1 MVLTATV
8 SHDVPPLPGG
18 LRSSR
23 RRRVANELNTTAI
36 HALRV
41 ARRTDTQSGLSP
53 ERLSLLSVL
62 VYAGPLTMTQLA
74 RAEQVTPPAIT
85 RIVSGLEAV
94 GLVTRDEVPGDRR
107 STRVSA
113 TAAGRAVLEDARR
126 RRVEGLAEV
135 LRGTTADEL
144 DLVSAALAVVRRGL
158 ADGR

>member
-23 RRRVANELNTTAI
+23 RRRVANELNTTVI

-41 ARRTDTQSGLSP
+41 ARRTDTRSGLSP

-74 RAEQVTPPAIT
+74 RAEQVTRPAIT
-85 RIVSGLEAV
+85 RIVTGLEAAR
-94 GLVTRDEVPGDRR
+94 LVTRDEVPGDRR

-113 TAAGRAVLEDARR
+113 TAAGRAVLEDAGR

-144 DLVSAALAVVRRGL
+144 ELVSAALAVVRRGL
-158 ADGR
+158 AGGR